1 MARRSRPRA
10 LNGSVATVVAA
21 LAASNVFAAWYLR
34 RSLSVVD
41 EAGPGSRSDD
51 RGAHR
56 KVLPLQLFGVAGGR
70 SILDGLIRR
79 RMGVNDQSDPSGQ
92 VKVIDRRWFTA
103 DGSLRNEREMQT
115 SPTSTQAPTSTQV
128 PISTQVPGQDEKAA
142 ESRPG
147 RDADPSRGSR
157 QVPASSPV
165 FLELLALL
173 AQQAQMLLAGR
184 PGTPRQPEQAQRL
197 IEYLAALEHKTRGN
211 LSAEEAQT
219 LSSVLFELRSF
230 AGGSLR

>member
-1 MARRSRPRA
+1 
-10 LNGSVATVVAA
+10 
-21 LAASNVFAAWYLR
+21 
-34 RSLSVVD
+34 
-41 EAGPGSRSDD
+41 
-51 RGAHR
+51 
-56 KVLPLQLFGVAGGR
+56 
-70 SILDGLIRR
+70 
-79 RMGVNDQSDPSGQ
+79 MGVNDQSDPSGQ

-115 SPTSTQAPTSTQV
+115 SPTSTQAP
-128 PISTQVPGQDEKAA
+128 ISTQVPGQDEKAA

-157 QVPASSPV
+157 QVPTSSPV

-173 AQQAQMLLAGR
+173 AQQAQVLLAGG

-230 AGGSLR
+230 VGGSLR